1 MPIYR
6 STDLGNGADS
16 NGGLAGVRVPAIG
29 EYDLNPR
36 GIKVGNVLLVA
47 GDDTGNVSGNIDDT
61 SPAATSDTDA
71 DIIID
76 SAVTELGLFNVEGSS
91 DAPDVGIW
99 LVDVVGV
106 IVTAWAGL
114 SAYVL
119 GDTDDVN
126 GWGDDTFSAGVT
138 STNQGDSV
146 ALTNLDTAGDYEY
159 RFHGGKHFATS
170 SGTVQMAI
178 TGDPTAG
185 RMAFF
190 CTYFQT
196 DKSGGG

>member
-6 STDLGNGADS
+6 SSDLENGADS
-16 NGGLAGVRVPAIG
+16 NGALGGVRVPALG

-47 GDDTGNVSGNIDDT
+47 GDDTNNVSGLIDDT
-61 SPAATSDTDA
+61 SPAATSDGDA

-76 SAVTELGLFNVEGSS
+76 SAVTELGLFNLEASS
-91 DAPDVGIW
+91 DAPDVGVWVI
-99 LVDVVGV
+99 DVYGV
-106 IVTAWAGL
+106 VVTGWAGL
-114 SAYVL
+114 SAYIL

-126 GWGDDTFSAGVT
+126 GWGDDTFSAAVT
-138 STNQGDSV
+138 STNQGDS
-146 ALTNLDTAGDYEY
+146 AAMTNLDTAGDYAF
-159 RFHGGKHFATS
+159 RLAGGKHYATS
-170 SGTVQMAI
+170 SGTIEMAV